1 MPTPMQEII
10 AAAIRARREALGL
23 SQQDLAEAVGFGSH
37 QIVSDLERGRRDVK
51 AWELA
56 KIADVLHTR
65 LPALMGLELGG
76 PAASRVFWR
85 VGAPT
90 ADRPKHEARL
100 LERLA
105 RGPLRY
111 RAGALV

>member
-1 MPTPMQEII
+1 MATQIQENI
-10 AAAIRARREALGL
+10 ATSVRARREALGL

-37 QIVSDLERGRRDVK
+37 QIVSDLERGLRDVK

-65 LPALMGLELGG
+65 LPTLMGLDHGV
-76 PAASRVFWR
+76 AAEGRVFWR
-85 VGAPT
+85 MGAST

-100 LERLA
+100 LERL
-105 RGPLRY
+105 
-111 RAGALV
+111 